1 MTCFIDAD
9 LCDQAFEEALAP
21 GGSNSLITIKFSLT
35 TQLPDA
41 GDPVEGQVPD
51 AVTQATG
58 ALKSLNPVPQVAG
71 QMSLLLDTSTNVLSE
86 LQTLKMTWGV
96 LLNRL
101 DRFNTIVADIT
112 AVFMFIDLVCHSLNV
127 T

>member
-21 GGSNSLITIKFSLT
+21 GGSNSPITIKFSLT
-35 TQLPDA
+35 TQLRDA
-41 GDPVEGQVPD
+41 GDPVEGQVPN
-51 AVTQATG
+51 AVTQATE
-58 ALKSLNPVPQVAG
+58 ALESLNPAPQTVG
-71 QMSLLLDTSTNVLSE
+71 QISSLLDASTNVLSE
-86 LQTLKMTWGV
+86 LQTLKTTWGV
-96 LLNRL
+96 LLDRL

-112 AVFMFIDLVCHSLNV
+112 AVFMSIDLVFHSLNV